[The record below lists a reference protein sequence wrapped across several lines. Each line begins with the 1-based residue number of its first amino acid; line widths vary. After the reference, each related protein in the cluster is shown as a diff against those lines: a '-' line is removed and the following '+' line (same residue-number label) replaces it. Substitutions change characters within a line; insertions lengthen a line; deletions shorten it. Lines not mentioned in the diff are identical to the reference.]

1 MHYAK
6 LVHNA
11 CCRLCQHDVVYCRV
25 IDRFLHEVIRTFSY
39 YSSDIIVSEWLYH
52 SKRVNP
58 TMLLS
63 KSLCNVVGTG
73 PANHEI
79 GK

>member
-1 MHYAK
+1 MGLGPGIMRKIVDDAAK

-52 SKRVNP
+52 SKGLNP
-58 TMLLS
+58 AML
-63 KSLCNVVGTG
+63 
-73 PANHEI
+73 
-79 GK
+79 